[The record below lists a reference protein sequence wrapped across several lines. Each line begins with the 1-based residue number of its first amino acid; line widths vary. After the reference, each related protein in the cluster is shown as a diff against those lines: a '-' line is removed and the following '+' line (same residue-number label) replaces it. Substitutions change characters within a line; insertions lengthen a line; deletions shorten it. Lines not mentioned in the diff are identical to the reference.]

1 MWIANKICLFMALF
15 FQKLLHNIICF
26 WSKECLVMIVNL
38 VFSPEKC
45 VNLVF
50 NQLTIVGEKIDE
62 KQHLISDL
70 QMKYQVITILLASA
84 VISCNCILS
93 KLCLLFVSLSI

>member
-1 MWIANKICLFMALF
+1 MDSYQDMLVHGPIFPKIAAQYYLFL
-15 FQKLLHNIICF
+15 
-26 WSKECLVMIVNL
+26 IVNL